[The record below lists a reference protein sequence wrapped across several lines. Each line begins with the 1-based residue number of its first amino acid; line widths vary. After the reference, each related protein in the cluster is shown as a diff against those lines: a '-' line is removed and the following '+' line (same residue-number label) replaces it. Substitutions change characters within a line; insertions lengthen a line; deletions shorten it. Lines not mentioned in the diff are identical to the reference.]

1 MKTLIIYAVILL
13 GLNNQLK
20 AAFVKNDS
28 EVPFPAGT
36 VWEKSAGGMWKGNS
50 NMWYKI
56 DKKNGSVKL
65 SSNKKKW
72 KPASNVIWIDKQ
84 GRYLFIYENKLMAST
99 DGSKWLVVNDA
110 AWQDMDGKW
119 YRFDEEWNLLEAK

>member
-1 MKTLIIYAVILL
+1 MRTLIIYAAILL
-13 GLNNQLK
+13 GLNLQ
-20 AAFVKNDS
+20 AAAYKKNNS

-36 VWEKSAGGMWKGNS
+36 VWEKSTEGMWKGNS

-72 KPASNVIWIDKQ
+72 KPASNVIWMDNQ

-99 DGSKWLVVNDA
+99 DGNKWYVVNDA
-110 AWQDMDGKW
+110 AWQGIDGKW
-119 YRFDEEWNLLEAK
+119 YRFDEEWNLMQAK